1 MQLVAQA
8 RKCCDE
14 FPALKNDNLLRAA
27 RGEAVDRVPVWV
39 MRQAGR
45 YLPEFQEVR
54 AKHDFFTVCRTPE
67 LACEVTMQPLRRFD
81 LDASIIFSDILVIP
95 QALGITVEM
104 KPGVGPVL
112 PEPLVGPADLERLN
126 QTGSIERLKYV
137 GEAITMMRHMLDGKV
152 PLFGFTGAPW
162 TLMGYMIE
170 GGGSK
175 TMSKAKA
182 WLADHPEASQKL
194 LDILTDQVV
203 DYLVMQVKAGAQMLQ
218 VFESSADHLS
228 KEQFLSVS
236 LPCLKRIR
244 DDLLRKLAEQKVP
257 AVPMVLFAK
266 GAMHS
271 LAEQAQTGYE
281 VLGLD
286 WTIDPEE
293 ARKQVGPNVTLQ
305 GNLDPQDMYKTPEE
319 LRELVLTMVRKFGK
333 HRYIAN
339 LGHGI
344 TPQTPIESMTVLVQA
359 VHDAL

>member
-1 MQLVAQA
+1 MVGC
-8 RKCCDE
+8 KD
-14 FPALKNDNLLRAA
+14 FPPLKNDNLLRAA
-27 RGEAVDRVPVWV
+27 RGELVDRVPVWV

-54 AKHDFFTVCRTPE
+54 AKHDFFEVCRTPE

-95 QALGITVEM
+95 QALGIAVEM
-104 KPGVGPVL
+104 HKGVGPVL
-112 PEPLVGPADLERLN
+112 PEPLVTPDDLERLN
-126 QTGSIERLKYV
+126 TTGSIDRLKYV
-137 GEAITMMRHMLDGKV
+137 GDAITMMRHMLDGKV
-152 PLFGFTGAPW
+152 PLYGFTGAPW

-182 WLADHPEASQKL
+182 WLENYPDASQKL
-194 LDILTDQVV
+194 LNLLTDQIVE
-203 DYLVMQVKAGAQMLQ
+203 YLLMQVKAGAQIVQ
-218 VFESSADHLS
+218 VFESSAEHLT
-228 KEQFLSVS
+228 KEQYLTIA
-236 LPCLKRIR
+236 LPYLKRIR
-244 DDLLRKLAEQKVP
+244 DDLHKKFTEEGVTP
-257 AVPMVLFAK
+257 VPMTLFSK

-271 LAEQAQTGYE
+271 LTEQAQTGYD
-281 VLGLD
+281 VIGLD

-293 ARKQVGPNVTLQ
+293 ARKLVGPNVTLQ
-305 GNLDPQDMYKTPEE
+305 GNLDPQDMYKSPEE

-344 TPQTPIESMTVLVQA
+344 TPQTPVESMSVLVKA